1 MNDITERLSQI
12 LKNNETKLK
21 HLSATGQDY
30 KNTTKLD
37 RSNLDLLTIHPSQ
50 DYLVDLLTERSR
62 QFLEACRELQT
73 ITHDQENCKEII
85 GWDNFLEK
93 ASIANGTS
101 GGTSVTDLTESDAE
115 ELKMRYNS
123 LVLTLEAQLQ
133 ETREEVEHLQKG
145 LHLSKVDQDKIAAAL
160 SNIPKLETKKLLK
173 THEQMSQPEIEANSH
188 KLEELQ
194 SSMKEV
200 PKILRGRPRKFITN
214 AKINEDLAE
223 VNKTVAKTVNK
234 VCGECGQTRGS
245 NDMKSER
252 YQQEGKSNAHE
263 AERLR
268 LTSSISELTKQL
280 HDQQS
285 LNATFARVNDGL
297 VELNKTQVNQ
307 VHKLKQQVRLLQ
319 QRLINKSKETIKIAK
334 AHKKAEKAVTLNCK
348 QCENLRSKLEQ
359 CKKDLSRYCVE
370 DMTSFQSAT

>member
-21 HLSATGQDY
+21 HHSATGQDY

-73 ITHDQENCKEII
+73 STHAHENCKEII
-85 GWDNFLEK
+85 GWDKFL
-93 ASIANGTS
+93 ASTANGTS
-101 GGTSVTDLTESDAE
+101 GGTSVTDLRESDIE
-115 ELKMRYNS
+115 ELNMRYNS

-133 ETREEVEHLQKG
+133 ETRKEVEHLQKG

-173 THEQMSQPEIEANSH
+173 THKQMSQPEIEANSH

-223 VNKTVAKTVNK
+223 VNKTVVETVNK

-245 NDMKSER
+245 NDIKSER

-263 AERLR
+263 AEGLR

-280 HDQQS
+280 HDQQN
-285 LNATFARVNDGL
+285 LNTTFARINDGL
-297 VELNKTQVNQ
+297 LELNKTQVKQ

-334 AHKKAEKAVTLNCK
+334 AHKKAEKAVTLNRK
-348 QCENLRSKLEQ
+348 QCEKLRSKLEQ
-359 CKKDLSRYCVE
+359 CRKDLSRYCVE
-370 DMTSFQSAT
+370 DMTSFQSVT